1 MIEKIVSGGQSGA
14 DRAGLDAAAY
24 CYYPTGGWAAK
35 GWLIQTFSGQNVA
48 DLSLKLLS
56 LEEYFQ
62 AGYPPRTKAN
72 VQDSDGTVWF
82 GYQGSPGGKL
92 TCNTARRLGK
102 PLIINPT
109 AQELVEWAKKERV
122 EKLNVAGNR
131 VSPDNPDIYLKTFRV
146 IVDAL
151 RIQEGLLQMC
161 ETGESVYEG

>member
-1 MIEKIVSGGQSGA
+1 MIKEIVSGGQTGA

-24 CYYPTGGWAAK
+24 CYCPTGGWAAK

-48 DLSLKLLS
+48 DLSLQLLG

-82 GYQGSPGGKL
+82 GYKSSPGGKL

-102 PLIINPT
+102 PLVINPT
-109 AQELVEWAKKERV
+109 AQELIQWAEEEGV

-131 VSPDNPDIYLKTFRV
+131 ASALNPDIYLKTFRV
-146 IVDAL
+146 IMDAL
-151 RIQEGLLQMC
+151 KIQKGLLEVC